1 MWCKSGILFHNCP
14 FYFFLLVIVEK
25 IGHQTKNS
33 QGLRRKVFLI
43 LLFLLLLSLFLL
55 HLFLLLV
62 LLLVLLLLLLRWPC
76 GHVHPVASL
85 RRYWTCWSLLVSFS
99 FLFFWARPLIT
110 FDGRVTLVLTWC
122 LTSVPVMHCSSPQ
135 QKDLKERFILRS
147 FLVVLP
153 WGRILKAFTTRFFHF
168 SFLVTTAQ
176 SELLMNC

>member
-14 FYFFLLVIVEK
+14 FSFFLLVIVEK
-25 IGHQTKNS
+25 NWSSNKELTGFTEK
-33 QGLRRKVFLI
+33 
-43 LLFLLLLSLFLL
+43 SLPPSTL
-55 HLFLLLV
+55 
-62 LLLVLLLLLLRWPC
+62 P
-76 GHVHPVASL
+76 PP
-85 RRYWTCWSLLVSFS
+85 LVSLPSPPIPPPCSAPPPPPPQVTMRPCSPSRLFKTLLDLLITAGVFFFS
-99 FLFFWARPLIT
+99 FFWARPLIT

-135 QKDLKERFILRS
+135 QKDLKERFIFRS

-153 WGRILKAFTTRFFHF
+153 WGRILKAFTTWFFQF